1 MALMDSFFKDKKKQ
15 KQKQASNSLVGE
27 EITLEKLKQL
37 IPIRN
42 LSEEKLQSFALENKA
57 EVFSTGEILFSLNEA
72 TESIIYLLKGSVLL
86 TDNNGKTYEV
96 ESSGAKSKFPLSSGL
111 KHTTTATAKSDISI
125 LRVSQKIMSL
135 NSEMQRPFELIIP
148 DELKHSRLLQTFAQH
163 FHDDDLDV
171 PSLPSIATKLRTAM
185 QKNIGVAE
193 AVKIIQLDPVI
204 SAKLIEVANCPLYV
218 SIVPAKSCQEA
229 VNRIGLNATR
239 SLVISLSIKNIFKSN
254 SPKIKKLL
262 DRLWKNSLYISSLC
276 YVLASVSKQ
285 NNPEEALLAG
295 LICDIGAIPFLNFVS
310 NLPADYFDEEEIL
323 KAIPV
328 VKGVVGSTIL
338 KKWGFTEDFIQVP
351 ITSEDWYQHSEGE
364 LSYTDI
370 VVLSRLHSKIGKKE
384 LADLPTITSIPAAS
398 KLKDITLSPENS
410 LSILHDAKDK
420 INDALKT
427 FSS

>member
-1 MALMDSFFKDKKKQ
+1 MALLDSFFKVKKQ
-15 KQKQASNSLVGE
+15 SKHSCSLACE

-42 LSEEKLQSFALENKA
+42 LSEEKLQSFALENKS
-57 EVFSTGEILFSLNEA
+57 EIFSAGEILFSINE
-72 TESIIYLLKGSVLL
+72 TTDSIIYLLKGTVLL
-86 TDNNGKTYEV
+86 TDDNGKTYEV
-96 ESSGAKSKFPLSSGL
+96 ESTGAKSKFPLSSGL

-125 LRVSQKIMSL
+125 LRVSQKIMSV
-135 NSEMQRPFELIIP
+135 NSEKQQDFELTIP

-163 FHDDDLDV
+163 FHDDDMEV
-171 PSLPSIATKLRTAM
+171 PSLPSIAIKLRTAM
-185 QKNIGVAE
+185 QNNIGVAE

-218 SIVPAKSCQEA
+218 SVVPVKSCHEA
-229 VNRIGLNATR
+229 VKRIGLNATR

-254 SPKIKKLL
+254 APKIKKLL
-262 DRLWKNSLYISSLC
+262 DRLWKNSLYISSIS

-285 NNPEEALLAG
+285 NCPEEALLAG

-310 NLPADYFDEEEIL
+310 HLPADYFDEEEIL

-328 VKGVVGSTIL
+328 VKGIVGSNIL
-338 KKWGFTEDFIQVP
+338 EKWGFDEEFIQVP
-351 ITSEDWYQHSEGE
+351 IASEDWYQHSEGP

-384 LADLPTITSIPAAS
+384 AVHLPTITSIPAAS